1 MTLPIQSLL
10 GTISELP
17 SEQETVDTPK
27 KDPLIAYGWDYVL
40 YVGIFAIAV
49 ASIAVVGV
57 ISPRVENALYFALAL
72 SVMLIAFLLTL

>member
-1 MTLPIQSLL
+1 MNLPIQSLL

-17 SEQETVDTPK
+17 SEQETVDAPK
-27 KDPLIAYGWDYVL
+27 KDPLIAHGWDYVL
-40 YVGIFAIAV
+40 YIGLFAIAIT
-49 ASIAVVGV
+49 SIAIVGV